1 MALSKVLAIL
11 RPTNLLSLALLAG
24 LGVGGYHAWEMYDK
38 ARLDVQA
45 RQQLEGAV
53 TALTGEVTALTQ
65 ENRQLEVQNT
75 LLTAF
80 VDRLTTEDRVAEV
93 EIVAQT
99 RDAEGVLVTTLEFTE
114 RDRNGEPLPTRTLET
129 RGNEL
134 YVDALVIKFLDETV
148 KQGDP
153 FRGKSL
159 HLFRRVYGDAQ
170 QPRHGE
176 ELSAMTDG
184 VPDLYR
190 VSKEPSP
197 FEQRLWGLF
206 WTWMRDPDQAK
217 LDGVRVPQIDAA
229 GVRPEPNAK
238 YKITLERDGGLNF
251 IRVK

>member
-1 MALSKVLAIL
+1 MPVAKALYIF
-11 RPTNLLSLALLAG
+11 RPTNLLALVLLGAV
-24 LGVGGYHAWEMYDK
+24 GVGGYHAWEMYDE

-45 RQQLEGAV
+45 RQKLEGEV
-53 TALTGEVTALTQ
+53 LELTEQ
-65 ENRQLEVQNT
+65 NRQLEVKNT

-80 VDRLTTEDRVAEV
+80 VDRLTAEDRVAEV
-93 EIVAQT
+93 EVVAQT
-99 RDAEGVLVTTLEFTE
+99 RDDEGVLVSTLEFTE
-114 RDRNGEPLPTRTLET
+114 YDREGKPLPPRTLEA
-129 RGNEL
+129 RGQEL
-134 YVDALVIKFLDETV
+134 FVDALVIKFLDETV

-153 FRGKSL
+153 LRGKSL

-190 VSKEPSP
+190 VSKEPSA
-197 FEQRLWGLF
+197 FERRLWGLF
-206 WTWMRDPDQAK
+206 WTWMKDPEQAK
-217 LDGVRVPQIDAA
+217 LDGVRVPQIDVA